1 MHLKT
6 LPTQFSACLVI
17 WHRFVL
23 GRHLHRDQ
31 HIPENTS
38 ELGKFRGEPVYLRSA
53 VLTLK
58 TAENWMRRGRTVQA
72 GEQPLKLVKQRAV
85 TVSRKRELEILREA
99 GASGSGEGKD
109 NEVMQGLYA
118 ENQTE
123 LYKPPPVIDVRDPL

>member
-1 MHLKT
+1 
-6 LPTQFSACLVI
+6 
-17 WHRFVL
+17 
-23 GRHLHRDQ
+23 
-31 HIPENTS
+31 
-38 ELGKFRGEPVYLRSA
+38 
-53 VLTLK
+53 
-58 TAENWMRRGRTVQA
+58 MRRGRTVQA